1 MNRITRICIA
11 AACWI
16 ALSTTSAETVTTR
29 QFFDSAQVRN
39 MQIAPD
45 GRHVAF
51 TFETGTE
58 VRLAV
63 MHLATSAITAT
74 FGFGDRQHV
83 LDFFWSGDDRVAMVV
98 NEVTGF
104 LDTMQLSPSRLYA
117 ANTDGSNRRQVFDD
131 RNLFAWQVLHPL
143 PDDPDHVLIA
153 RFHAGD
159 GGEPR
164 AHRVNITRG
173 GSRYLGDSPP
183 TRNLAGLGAD
193 NAGNLRVGVEFI
205 DAENFDDIEFNVF
218 LKHGEQWRQLEIDT
232 ERRRPG
238 ISPLGFSADNQRVYF
253 SSNHDMAENDRRGV
267 FRYDFATGELELLF
281 RHPDVDVAGALF
293 GHDGEILGVVS
304 LFGPR
309 TYAFFDDKVET
320 HRDARLLTQLM
331 RSFPDD
337 DVSLTSYTR
346 DGRHA
351 ILFVRG
357 DRNPG
362 DFYLFDLENLEA
374 QFLASTRPD
383 LPRSVLSPMQ
393 AVRIE
398 ARDGLELHAMLT
410 TPQNAEGP
418 LPLIVNVHGGP
429 FGVTDQWG
437 FNPEAQFFAH
447 HGFATLQVNFRGSGN
462 RGEDFVRKGRRQWGQ
477 AMQDDVTDATRW
489 AIEQGIA
496 DPDRICIMGGSY
508 GGYATLMGMIREPEL
523 YRCGVGIV
531 GVYDLVWFRDGD
543 GSDFARGR
551 DRRSRMGFERFM
563 SSHVAASS
571 EGLEA
576 WSPVH
581 QVEHLQGEVF
591 IIHGGND
598 VRVPVGHAE
607 RLRQA
612 MGRLGKPY
620 QWMVKEEE
628 GHGFFSV
635 DNRVALYDAALE
647 FLNRHIGPDAQAR

>member
-1 MNRITRICIA
+1 MNRITFVCLA
-11 AACWI
+11 ATFF
-16 ALSTTSAETVTTR
+16 LLLDSAVAQTVTTR
-29 QFFDSAQVRN
+29 HFFDSAQVRN

-51 TFETGTE
+51 TFELDTE
-58 VRLAV
+58 VRLAI
-63 MHLATSAITAT
+63 MDLSNNDITAT
-74 FGFGDRQHV
+74 FGFGERQHV
-83 LDFFWSGDDRVAMVV
+83 LNFFWGSDDRVVMVV

-104 LDTMQLSPSRLYA
+104 LDTLRLTPSRLYA
-117 ANTDGSNRRQVFDD
+117 ANADGSNRRQLFDD
-131 RNLFAWQVLHPL
+131 QNLFGWQILHTL
-143 PDDPDHVLIA
+143 PDDPDHILIA
-153 RFHAGD
+153 RFHFGD

-164 AHRVNITRG
+164 AHRVNISRG

-193 NAGNLRVGVEFI
+193 NAGNLRVGIEFI
-205 DAENFDDIEFNVF
+205 DAENFEDIEFNLF
-218 LKHGEQWRQLEIDT
+218 LKHGDDWRRLEIET
-232 ERRRPG
+232 ERRRPS
-238 ISPLGFSADNQRVYF
+238 ITPLGFSADNQRVYF
-253 SSNHDMAENDRRGV
+253 SSNHDMAEGDRRGV
-267 FRYDFATGELELLF
+267 FRYDFETGELEFLF
-281 RHPDVDVAGALF
+281 RHPDVDVAGSLF
-293 GHDGEILGVVS
+293 GHDGEILGVVN

-309 TYAFFDDKVET
+309 TYAFFDDKVES

-346 DGRHA
+346 DGRYA

-362 DFYLFDLENLEA
+362 DFYLFDTENLQA

-383 LPRSVLSPMQ
+383 LPREVLSPMQ

-398 ARDGLELHAMLT
+398 ARDGLQLHALLT
-410 TPQNAEGP
+410 TPQDVAGP

-462 RGEDFVRKGRRQWGQ
+462 RGEDFVRKGWRQWGQ

-496 DPDRICIMGGSY
+496 DPGRICIMGGSY

-523 YRCGVGIV
+523 YRCGIGIV
-531 GVYDLVWFRDGD
+531 GVYDLVWFREGD
-543 GSDFARGR
+543 GSDFSRGR
-551 DRRSRMGFERFM
+551 DRRSRMNFERFM
-563 SSHVAASS
+563 SSHVAADT
-571 EGLEA
+571 EGLKE

-581 QVEHLQGEVF
+581 QAHRLQGEVL

-598 VRVPVGHAE
+598 VRVPLGHAE

-628 GHGFFSV
+628 GHGFFNV
-635 DNRVALYDAALE
+635 DNRVALYDAALA
-647 FLNRHIGPDAQAR
+647 FLNRHIGTDAETR